1 MIIIL
6 TILVLSVII
15 ILLIVNCFNNKSNFK
30 NNINNVIKIPKIINK
45 IYISHDEKLPNFPLK
60 PYELQKAHDSW
71 INKNKEYKLQYWDTK
86 KCKEYLIKNFSKE
99 HLDTF
104 NCINAY
110 SGKCNFFRYCVIY
123 NEGGWYS
130 DWKQVCLEDNLL
142 NYLSNN
148 KDLIV
153 FKDTEKFN
161 PQLKGCIQPAF
172 FGAIKNHSLLLQAI
186 NNCILNVKN
195 KNYSKNVW
203 YTTGPCLFGT
213 SFKQLNLS
221 NKLLIGSYSHPQNA
235 FILNNGK
242 KILLHKCKNCG
253 LNQDW
258 NNGNNYIDLY
268 NKKKYYC

>member
-30 NNINNVIKIPKIINK
+30 NNINNVVKIPKIINK
-45 IYISHDEKLPNFPLK
+45 IYISHDEKLPNFPLE

-86 KCKEYLIKNFSKE
+86 KCKEYLMKNFSKE

-130 DWKQVCLEDNLL
+130 DWKTICLQNNLL
-142 NYLSNN
+142 NDLSNN
-148 KDLIV
+148 GEDIII
-153 FKDTEKFN
+153 FKDVQKDCVMT
-161 PQLKGCIQPAF
+161 AF
-172 FGAIKNHSLLLQAI
+172 FGAVKNHPLFLQAI

-195 KNYSKNVW
+195 KIYTKNAW
-203 YTTGPCLFGT
+203 GMTGPCLLGKSFNQIKLSNNLFKGFFCVKGRP
-213 SFKQLNLS
+213 SFK
-221 NKLLIGSYSHPQNA
+221 
-235 FILNNGK
+235 LNNNK
-242 KILLHKCKNCG
+242 TIVYHKCKGCEGN
-253 LNQDW
+253 DW
-258 NNGNNYIDLY
+258 KNGNNYYKLF
-268 NKKKYYC
+268 NEKKYYC